1 MSINMNTV
9 YIFNGKEMELKDII
23 SIIRTGDTIKGINNY
38 IIASK
43 VVSQININKNSKHTY
58 LFDGPDTI
66 ILF

>member
-1 MSINMNTV
+1 MQ
-9 YIFNGKEMELKDII
+9 LKDII
-23 SIIRTGDTIKGINNY
+23 SIIRCGDTIKGIDNF

-58 LFDGPDTI
+58 LFDGPDKI